1 MRRLSATFSAISRHT
16 VCECGSIGLAAASL
30 HVSQPSATQRLAT
43 LERRLASSLRGA
55 VSGAVAAWV

>member
-1 MRRLSATFSAISRHT
+1 M
-16 VCECGSIGLAAASL
+16 